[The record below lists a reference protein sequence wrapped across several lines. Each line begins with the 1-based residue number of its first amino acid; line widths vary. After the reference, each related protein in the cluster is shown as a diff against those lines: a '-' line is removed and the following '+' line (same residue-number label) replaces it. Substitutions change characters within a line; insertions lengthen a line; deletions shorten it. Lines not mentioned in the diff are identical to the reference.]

1 MKEKRSAATQAAQK
15 AKKFK
20 PTTSDFIAN
29 QNSKGFLSDN
39 TDVISKLCNVNHG
52 NLEACKDPN
61 RQFLPS
67 LREFFEEAI
76 EQLDPANQ
84 VEKQYQLVQQ
94 TDWCWKALRLL
105 AKRSAFYFMQNQN
118 VKTIPEYIEAICNKI
133 GKEFASEQMQLLKQ
147 SMLQINS
154 SNLDQNILSEA
165 PSPMMNNKE
174 KEEFQDSTAANGNG
188 NNIEKEAYN
197 DNENECTGINSIE
210 AENEN
215 SVQGNDDESQQLDDE
230 QTNIINNQTAPIEM
244 ETDTIIKNVTIGFD
258 TEPNE
263 KTTSVKKFFDSNL
276 IVFISQNIQDA
287 QEWKDIVLH
296 LGLTE
301 EKIAS
306 VEKETNDL
314 VDQVKKIFQFWTV
327 K

>member
-1 MKEKRSAATQAAQK
+1 
-15 AKKFK
+15 
-20 PTTSDFIAN
+20 
-29 QNSKGFLSDN
+29 
-39 TDVISKLCNVNHG
+39 
-52 NLEACKDPN
+52 LEACKDPN

-133 GKEFASEQMQLLKQ
+133 GKEFANEQMLLLKQ

-174 KEEFQDSTAANGNG
+174 KEEFQDSAAGNGNG

-197 DNENECTGINSIE
+197 DTENECTGINSIE

-230 QTNIINNQTAPIEM
+230 QTNIINNQTAPNEM
-244 ETDTIIKNVTIGFD
+244 ETDPIIKNVTLGFD

-327 K
+327 E